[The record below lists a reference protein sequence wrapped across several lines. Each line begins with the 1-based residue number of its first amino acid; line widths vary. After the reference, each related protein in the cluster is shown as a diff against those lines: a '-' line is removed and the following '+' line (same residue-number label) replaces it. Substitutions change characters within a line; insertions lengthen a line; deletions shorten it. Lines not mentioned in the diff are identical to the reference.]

1 MSEEEKDT
9 PLVHE
14 GWDDIK
20 DMKRGC
26 TDCFCILLIVIVW
39 IGLTILGFIATGVI
53 TNDSIP
59 AGNPNRLL
67 YATDYNGHICGT
79 GNQAD
84 NPYAYYMLDGTTVI
98 CIDKCPT
105 SLDSSTF
112 YCKSDYQSI
121 ADASP
126 VFGLGLT
133 QVYHCMFS
141 LTTELTL
148 NRCIPNLSDS
158 DITKLPA
165 GYDIPDVSSTAGSG
179 WFNSFIG
186 DVYNQLGLI
195 FGFGIGIATALSF
208 VFIYGLRLPGLLT
221 VVIWTLILSVLVLTL
236 VGSFLLWDLGET
248 YSSDGIHSYY
258 ESLTCQIFG
267 YIGMGA
273 SFLYFCLILILCS
286 RINLAIAIVK
296 EASRA
301 ISAMPLII
309 LMPIIQVFGVV
320 CFLIIWTIYVIY
332 LAASGDIVEKTAEYT
347 GAYSGVS
354 YTYKTLEY
362 SENSKYAF
370 LYMLFSWFWTS
381 EFIVAFGQLSIAL
394 AITSWYFTRDKS
406 LIGSGTVFWA
416 MRTTFFCHMGTA
428 AFGSLT
434 IAIVKTIRAIIAYL
448 QKQAQQQKNKLMEYV
463 MCVCQCCMWCLE
475 KCMKFLNKNAYII
488 TAIYG
493 YSFMKSARV
502 AFFTLLRNI
511 LRVSAVN
518 MVSDFIL
525 TLGKIFV
532 PMSTV
537 FILYL
542 IMAYDSDVSST
553 SSGVISPLVFTF
565 ILAYF
570 TSAMFCEIFGMGIQ
584 TILLCYIADEE
595 MFAPEKR
602 FADGSLQSAISKTA
616 QAANS
621 NNNSSK
627 VIPTTS
633 DERIVVDDNKNS
645 RKDDPPLI

>member
-9 PLVHE
+9 PLKHE

-20 DMKRGC
+20 DKRRGC
-26 TDCFCILLIVIVW
+26 TDCFCILLIVIIWV
-39 IGLTILGFIATGVI
+39 GLTILGFIATGVI

-84 NPYAYYMLDGTTVI
+84 NPYAYYMLDGITVV

-105 SLDSSTF
+105 SLDKSTF
-112 YCKSDYQSI
+112 YCKSEYQSI

-126 VFGLGLT
+126 ILGLGLT
-133 QVYHCMFS
+133 SYYACMFS
-141 LTTELTL
+141 ITTEETL
-148 NRCIPNLSDS
+148 NRCIPNLSSS
-158 DITKLPA
+158 DKTTLSTDYDI
-165 GYDIPDVSSTAGSG
+165 DIPDISSTTGSG
-179 WFNSFIG
+179 WFNTFIA
-186 DVYNQLGLI
+186 DVYNNLGLI

-208 VFIYGLRLPGLLT
+208 IFLYGLRIPGLLT
-221 VVIWTLILSVLVLTL
+221 VVIWTLILSVLVLCL

-248 YSSDGIHSYY
+248 YSTDGIHSYY

-267 YIGMGA
+267 YIGMGV
-273 SFLYFCLILILCS
+273 SFLYFCLVLILCS

-296 EASRA
+296 EASKA
-301 ISAMPLII
+301 MADMPLII
-309 LMPIIQVFGVV
+309 LIPIIQVVGVV
-320 CFLIIWTIYVIY
+320 CFLIVWTIYVIY
-332 LAASGDIVEKTAEYT
+332 LAASGDIVEKTAEYS
-347 GAYSGVS
+347 SGVS

-362 SENSKYAF
+362 SDNSKYAF
-370 LYMLFSWFWTS
+370 LYMIFSWFWTS
-381 EFIVAFGQLSIAL
+381 EFIVAFGQLSMAL
-394 AITSWYFTRDKS
+394 AFTSWYFTRDKS
-406 LIGSGTVFWA
+406 TIGSGTVFWA
-416 MRTTFFCHMGTA
+416 MRSTFFYHMGTV

-448 QKQAQQQKNKLMEYV
+448 QKQAQQQKNKVMEYV

-493 YSFMKSARV
+493 YNFLKSARV

-511 LRVSAVN
+511 LRVAAVN
-518 MVSDFIL
+518 MVSEFIL
-525 TLGKIFV
+525 TLGKVFV

-542 IMAYDSDVSST
+542 IMAYDSTISSA

-570 TSAMFCEIFGMGIQ
+570 TSAMFCEIFGNT
-584 TILLCYIADEE
+584 TIN
-595 MFAPEKR
+595 
-602 FADGSLQSAISKTA
+602 T
-616 QAANS
+616 S
-621 NNNSSK
+621 NNN
-627 VIPTTS
+627 TNT
-633 DERIVVDDNKNS
+633 NKTNRYGHS
-645 RKDDPPLI
+645 NDITMLYC